1 MLLLD
6 VVLLL
11 PLPVPVL
18 LLPHILA
25 ELVLAAKL
33 EEVLLEPPAKFNPA
47 KELFNPPKLAED
59 WYVGGAEGCPNKLL
73 MLFVALGVMA
83 EAGLL

>member
-1 MLLLD
+1 M
-6 VVLLL
+6 
-11 PLPVPVL
+11 
-18 LLPHILA
+18 
-25 ELVLAAKL
+25 
-33 EEVLLEPPAKFNPA
+33 EPPAKFNPA